1 MPLRL
6 NLYHEIERD
15 KRAKSRDPLK
25 LGILAV
31 LCVAAGMVSYYFW
44 QLGVLRGIEQSHR
57 VTRAQFEDLVPKA
70 EAAKKREQ
78 EFADVVKSKERL
90 VERMEERFHW
100 APLLAQMGK
109 VVEGDVQIT
118 KLSGELQVAKIRRCN
133 LAVEG
138 VAAGADPR
146 KTAEHLR
153 VAIRDELLT
162 RFKVVNATF
171 RTLEE
176 SPTPANIHGKPQ
188 GTALFLIQV
197 QVATGEETP
206 PKPPTRKKR

>member
-1 MPLRL
+1 MALRL
-6 NLYHEIERD
+6 NLYHEIERE

-31 LCVAAGMVSYYFW
+31 LCVATGMVAYYFW
-44 QLGVLRGIEQSHR
+44 QLSVLNGIEQNYR
-57 VTRAQFEDLVPKA
+57 TTRAQFEDLVPKA

-78 EFADVVKSKERL
+78 EWADIVKAKERL

-100 APLLAQMGK
+100 APFLAQLSNA
-109 VVEGDVQIT
+109 VEGDVQIT
-118 KLSGELQVAKIRRCN
+118 KLSGEVQGSKVRRCN
-133 LAVEG
+133 LSLEG
-138 VAAGADPR
+138 VAAGPDPR
-146 KTAEHLR
+146 KTAEQVR
-153 VAIRDELLT
+153 VAIRNELQT

-176 SPTPANIHGKPQ
+176 SPTPVSIQGKPH
-188 GTALFLIQV
+188 GTALFQIQV

-206 PKPPTRKKR
+206 PKPPTRKKK